1 MDIFLQRL
9 FDGLS
14 IGAIYALLAL
24 GLVVVFRG
32 TGHLNFAQG
41 EMATL
46 SAFVVW
52 VLQDR
57 GVPLALAALLGV
69 AFGFAIGAV
78 TEIAMVR
85 PLAKR
90 SHGAVFVASIA
101 LFLGINS
108 LTNGLWGDFP
118 DEVIGSLFPAEPT
131 DFSRIFGAVWRH
143 EYIGVLLVTLLL
155 MGLLFTLFQKT
166 RFGLAMRGVA
176 NNPESAR
183 LVGVRT
189 GTVLAVSWGIAG
201 ALGAIAGTLFAGVQG
216 QVRPS
221 LMISVFVYAVAAAT
235 LGGLDSPG
243 GAVIAGLLI
252 GVGENLSAGYL
263 ETWVGQEMKLAVAL
277 LAIFVVL
284 IFRPSGMFGSARI
297 ERV

>member
-1 MDIFLQRL
+1 
-9 FDGLS
+9 
-14 IGAIYALLAL
+14 
-24 GLVVVFRG
+24 
-32 TGHLNFAQG
+32 
-41 EMATL
+41 
-46 SAFVVW
+46 
-52 VLQDR
+52 
-57 GVPLALAALLGV
+57 
-69 AFGFAIGAV
+69 
-78 TEIAMVR
+78 
-85 PLAKR
+85 
-90 SHGAVFVASIA
+90 
-101 LFLGINS
+101 
-108 LTNGLWGDFP
+108 
-118 DEVIGSLFPAEPT
+118 
-131 DFSRIFGAVWRH
+131 
-143 EYIGVLLVTLLL
+143 